1 MDGLLALYIYL
12 LTGLARL
19 SRPLSV
25 IGFGEYREWHPGE
38 KLKILLVGYN
48 GARNTGADVRV
59 AALARQLKEIF
70 DPDKIEITVM
80 ALDTENLSGY
90 FDPDVNLYKFTT
102 VFPLSPYI
110 DYLSFFFHK
119 KWRYPKKDIISLMVK
134 MSDDSLGSSE
144 KHAIHKKV
152 TTDDRKRL
160 LRGAGKC
167 RDILARMGIPKE
179 ETFPGNHTTSMSGCT
194 LYPYPSG

>member
-70 DPDKIEITVM
+70 DPANLYAADSSLFPHSEGLPPILTIM
-80 ALDTENLSGY
+80 ALAMKIAETAQEN
-90 FDPDVNLYKFTT
+90 
-102 VFPLSPYI
+102 
-110 DYLSFFFHK
+110 
-119 KWRYPKKDIISLMVK
+119 
-134 MSDDSLGSSE
+134 
-144 KHAIHKKV
+144 
-152 TTDDRKRL
+152 
-160 LRGAGKC
+160 
-167 RDILARMGIPKE
+167 
-179 ETFPGNHTTSMSGCT
+179 T
-194 LYPYPSG
+194 LH

>member
-1 MDGLLALYIYL
+1 MNVLRSLGLHGHTGTDSAWLYDGAVSDEEAGNWLLRH
-12 LTGLARL
+12 G
-19 SRPLSV
+19 
-25 IGFGEYREWHPGE
+25 WD
-38 KLKILLVGYN
+38 GY
-48 GARNTGADVRV
+48 
-59 AALARQLKEIF
+59 
-70 DPDKIEITVM
+70 M
-80 ALDTENLSGY
+80 
-90 FDPDVNLYKFTT
+90 
-102 VFPLSPYI
+102 LSPYI

-179 ETFPGNHTTSMSGCT
+179 ETFPGDHTTSMSGCT